1 MAGALRIINTHK
13 MLSTIHENYKP
24 VGEPRHI
31 SRSPMVNMSEQD
43 DEPAGSTK
51 AVNVFTSR
59 VIIEF

>member
-1 MAGALRIINTHK
+1 MAAALKIINTHTI
-13 MLSTIHENYKP
+13 LSTIHENYKP
-24 VGEPRHI
+24 VGEPWRI

-51 AVNVFTSR
+51 AVNLFTSR